1 MLSIITLFV
10 TMTITASAQT
20 RGGEIKRNSSNSVSP
35 KTTMISLPSGYINGH
50 GYVDLGL
57 SVKWASVNLGARNY
71 YEKGNYYLFGA
82 IYDSEQKVSQI
93 ESDIDGNEQYDAARF
108 NWHKPW
114 RLPTKQEFEE
124 LLYNCNWK
132 KTTIKGVLGYVVTGH
147 NGNCIFLP
155 LTGSYMQEKELD
167 VTGYR
172 TGSCEVQSGILKSVF
187 PFTLNSNFSLFVYHT
202 PDVLLSIFTSHL
214 DSAPCLVTVYN
225 STLGQQFLL
234 K

>member
-1 MLSIITLFV
+1 MKRLSLITLFV
-10 TMTITASAQT
+10 LMTIMASAQT
-20 RGGEIKRNSSNSVSP
+20 RGGEIKRNSSNSVNP
-35 KTTMISLPSGYINGH
+35 QTTKNEHKNIISSPSGYINGH

-57 SVKWASVNLGARNY
+57 SVKWATANLGARNS
-71 YEKGNYYLFGA
+71 YEKGNYYLFGS

-93 ESDIDGNEQYDAARF
+93 ESDIEGNEQHDAALF

-124 LLYNCNWK
+124 LLSNCTWK
-132 KTTIKGVLGYVVTGH
+132 KTTINGVLGYVVTGH

-155 LTGSYMQEKELD
+155 LTGSYMLGNKLD

-172 TGSCEVQSGILKSVF
+172 TGSCEVQSGIIKSTF
-187 PFTLNSNFSLFVYHT
+187 PFTLNIDGSNIRV
-202 PDVLLSIFTSHL
+202 DLSPRNVRLPIR
-214 DSAPCLVTVYN
+214 PVT
-225 STLGQQFLL
+225 